1 MRALALAVLIAAA
14 GSSAQAQS
22 LQLSGKFGFL
32 SEYELTGRLE
42 SHVIGAGETEF
53 LGPLTIKHIGLCTHD
68 GPDEV
73 QGKMRLQRIDAT
85 RVSATLSFE
94 GKECTFR
101 GRMSESDVGVL
112 VCPGEKLPFNIW
124 SQ

>member
-1 MRALALAVLIAAA
+1 MKAFALTFLMVVCS
-14 GSSAQAQS
+14 GSAQAQS

-32 SEYELTGRLE
+32 GEYELAGRLE
-42 SHVIGAGETEF
+42 SHAIAAGAIEF
-53 LGPLTIKHIGLCTHD
+53 LGPLTIRHVGLCTHD

-73 QGKMRLQRIDAT
+73 EAKMRLQRIDGT
-85 RVSATLSFE
+85 RVVATLSFE

-101 GRMSESDVGVL
+101 GQMSEGNVGEL

>member
-1 MRALALAVLIAAA
+1 MKTLALAVLIAAA
-14 GSSAQAQS
+14 SSSAQAQS

-42 SHVIGAGETEF
+42 SHAIGAGETEF
-53 LGPLTIKHIGLCTHD
+53 IGPLTIKHVGLCTHD

-73 QGKMRLQRIDAT
+73 QGKIRLQRIDAT
-85 RVSATLSFE
+85 RVSASLSFE

-101 GRMSESDVGVL
+101 GRMSENDVGVL
-112 VCPGEKLPFNIW
+112 VCPGERLPFNMW